1 MVNLAERD
9 MMRILQT
16 GTCKKNTEHRT
27 QNTDRNSLGSGLWAL
42 GSFLKGFTLIEL
54 IVVIFIISLVTALV
68 MPSFWDAGE
77 SSLKTETR
85 RIANTMRYIYDE
97 AINRKQTYLFEIN
110 LDNESWRF
118 EGKKESR
125 RFLMKRKVEIKD
137 VLVPSLGEV
146 SRGKVTIAFGPLGPE
161 EPIILHLL
169 KDRLEY
175 TIIFNHL
182 NGRAKILEGYI
193 L

>member
-1 MVNLAERD
+1 MIENKFEMLIVNFARPQAGPP
-9 MMRILQT
+9 R
-16 GTCKKNTEHRT
+16 RT
-27 QNTDRNSLGSGLWAL
+27 ICNSRRNA
-42 GSFLKGFTLIEL
+42 FTLIEL
-54 IVVIFIISLVTALV
+54 VVVIFIISIATALI
-68 MPSFWDAGE
+68 MPSFWDGGE
-77 SSLKTETR
+77 GGLKTETR

-97 AINRKQTYLFEIN
+97 AVNRKQTYLFEID
-110 LDNESWRF
+110 LDSESWRF
-118 EGKKESR
+118 ASEKESR
-125 RFLMKRKVEIKD
+125 RFLMKREVEIKD

-146 SRGKVTIAFGPLGPE
+146 SRGKVTIAFGPMGPE

-169 KDRLEY
+169 KDRWEY